1 MATNGVA
8 AQQGLKKVLAAVET
22 MQGNVD
28 RTSKEEA
35 VQFLD
40 KFQKTV
46 RVYGENGTV
55 MANRIQV
62 RLLEHVFHH
71 LANGGYE

>member
-8 AQQGLKKVLAAVET
+8 SQQGLAPVIAAVET

-28 RTSKEEA
+28 RSRKEEA
-35 VQFLD
+35 VRFLD

-46 RVYGENGTV
+46 RLMLGQAT
-55 MANRIQV
+55 R
-62 RLLEHVFHH
+62 HC
-71 LANGGYE
+71 

>member
-46 RVYGENGTV
+46 RVHRENSTV

-62 RLLEHVFHH
+62 
-71 LANGGYE
+71 

>member
-8 AQQGLKKVLAAVET
+8 AQQALVPVLEAVET

-28 RTSKEEA
+28 RVAKEQA
-35 VQFLD
+35 VSFLD

-46 RVYGENGTV
+46 RCYP
-55 MANRIQV
+55 QV
-62 RLLEHVFHH
+62 
-71 LANGGYE
+71 AQ